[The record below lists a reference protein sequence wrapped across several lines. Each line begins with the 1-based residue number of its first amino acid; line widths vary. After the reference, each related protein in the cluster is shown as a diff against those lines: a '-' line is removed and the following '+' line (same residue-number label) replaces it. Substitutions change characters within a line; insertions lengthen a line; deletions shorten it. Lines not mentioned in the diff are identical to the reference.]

1 MHLTLDQLEVLE
13 SIDRLG
19 SFSAAARHLGRAT
32 SAVSYAIK
40 SLESALD
47 VELFDRSGHRAE
59 LTRAGRLILAE
70 GNEVLT
76 RARGIESL
84 ASRL

>member
-13 SIDRLG
+13 SLTGG

-40 SLESALD
+40 SLEAALD
-47 VELFDRSGHRAE
+47 VELSIAV
-59 LTRAGRLILAE
+59 AI
-70 GNEVLT
+70 VLN
-76 RARGIESL
+76 
-84 ASRL
+84 